1 VSAKS
6 HFDVRIVIF
15 TVIGCLSTDGFKV
28 DFLDLH
34 TFHCCTSSQR
44 FIMTMSKEPSRDQP
58 TVSAATA
65 LAVSSAT
72 MMLLRQANVQV
83 IGRSRRHGAVPSA
96 LRRGELVAL
105 LEEAMAIGAMF
116 APSCPSD
123 NDDCPSD
130 NQGKR
135 Q

>member
-1 VSAKS
+1 
-6 HFDVRIVIF
+6 
-15 TVIGCLSTDGFKV
+15 
-28 DFLDLH
+28 
-34 TFHCCTSSQR
+34 
-44 FIMTMSKEPSRDQP
+44 MTMSKEPSRDQP
-58 TVSAATA
+58 TVSATTA

-83 IGRSRRHGAVPSA
+83 IGRCRRPGAAPSAA

-116 APSCPSD
+116 APSPPSSTGSAADTNDYTD